1 MCPGPD
7 ASANNML
14 RGRCTLPSSTTFGL
28 TEYLPGLLM
37 AAGVS
42 LLTLLLL
49 MNLRFKLHRR
59 AASRHIS
66 PAFAA
71 GAAGGTGGFAAGEH
85 LHPHSGRP
93 SRSHQP
99 TTIDDPGAVATHE
112 SVRLLMATLDT
123 RCRTLEVLLRQA
135 DDRIR
140 QLEDALDDRVGASIG
155 PPRAAVRQ
163 RPRRASVE
171 ARHPVSSSPALGGDE
186 PPSEP
191 PSVEAASFG
200 AAYFGDNL
208 DPLTANVYELADR
221 GRTPLEIARNLDEQ
235 VGKVELILALR
246 GDR

>member
-1 MCPGPD
+1 M
-7 ASANNML
+7 
-14 RGRCTLPSSTTFGL
+14 PSSTTFGL

-42 LLTLLLL
+42 LLTLLLI
-49 MNLRFKLHRR
+49 MNLRFKLQRR

-71 GAAGGTGGFAAGEH
+71 DIASGTSGFAAGDH
-85 LHPHSGRP
+85 LHHHHGQSARFQ
-93 SRSHQP
+93 QP
-99 TTIDDPGAVATHE
+99 ATIDDPGVVAAHE
-112 SVRLLMATLDT
+112 SVRLLMTALDT
-123 RCRTLEVLLRQA
+123 RCKTLEVLLRQA
-135 DDRIR
+135 DERIR

-155 PPRAAVRQ
+155 PTRAALSEW
-163 RPRRASVE
+163 PRHASTE
-171 ARHPVSSSPALGGDE
+171 TRIPA
-186 PPSEP
+186 PPPTAGEEQP
-191 PSVEAASFG
+191 AAERPSVEVAAFG
-200 AAYFGDNL
+200 AAYFGGTL